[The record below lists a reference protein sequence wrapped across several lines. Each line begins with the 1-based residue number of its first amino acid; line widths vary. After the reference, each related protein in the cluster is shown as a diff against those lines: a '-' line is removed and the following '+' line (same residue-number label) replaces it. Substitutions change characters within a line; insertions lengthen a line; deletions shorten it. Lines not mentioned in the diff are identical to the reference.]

1 MMTQNLDD
9 APLDPATAE
18 CFLDAMEGVCYLVD
32 LEGRLNAVGWRG
44 WNSFAA
50 ENGAPQLSDLGSVL
64 GRPLIDFIAG
74 TEVRRSYLAFME
86 KLLSGRRRSLHFET
100 GCDSPGVHRRMR
112 MCISTVAAQDRV
124 TGFLFQSLTLEE
136 HERPPVDLFDKA
148 AILSQIAERSHL
160 PILRMCSYC
169 QSVARE
175 HEAADSVW
183 VSAEAYYRL
192 GGTSEVR
199 ISHGICSVCMTERVE
214 PLLA

>member
-1 MMTQNLDD
+1 MQSPSD

-18 CFLDAMEGVCYLVD
+18 SFLDAMEGVCYLVD
-32 LEGRLNAVGWRG
+32 LEGRLSAVGRHTWHA
-44 WNSFAA
+44 FAS
-50 ENGAPQLSDLGSVL
+50 ENGAPQLCKPDSVL

-74 TEVRRSYLAFME
+74 LEVRQSYLAFMD
-86 KLLSGRRRSLHFET
+86 KLLSGKRRSLHFEA
-100 GCDSPGVHRRMR
+100 GCDSPDVHRRMR
-112 MCISTVAAQDRV
+112 MCISTVAARDKI

-148 AILSQIAERSHL
+148 AILSQVAARSHL

-175 HEAADSVW
+175 HVAEDSEW

-199 ISHGICSVCMTERVE
+199 ISHGICPICMAERVE